1 MVWCSRLEVGS
12 GPLFCLGSY
21 SQTNNEET
29 GESWLS
35 TKSRV
40 AHSVVDRVQDA
51 VSPILWAL
59 GLELVEVVWA
69 GQGSRSVLRIVI
81 DKPGGVTVTDCER
94 AHKALGPA
102 LDVADLIP
110 HAYTLEVS
118 SPGLDRPFK
127 RLQDYQRAIGKD
139 VSLKLRQPLNGQWR
153 LVGRLEAVNEQ
164 GVCLSVAGGA
174 NEPERVTLD
183 RESIAEAKLVV
194 KI

>member
-1 MVWCSRLEVGS
+1 M
-12 GPLFCLGSY
+12 
-21 SQTNNEET
+21 
-29 GESWLS
+29 S

-51 VSPILWAL
+51 VLPILWAL

>member
-1 MVWCSRLEVGS
+1 
-12 GPLFCLGSY
+12 
-21 SQTNNEET
+21 
-29 GESWLS
+29 
-35 TKSRV
+35 
-40 AHSVVDRVQDA
+40 
-51 VSPILWAL
+51 
-59 GLELVEVVWA
+59 
-69 GQGSRSVLRIVI
+69 
-81 DKPGGVTVTDCER
+81 
-94 AHKALGPA
+94 
-102 LDVADLIP
+102 
-110 HAYTLEVS
+110 LEVS